1 MTMQRQNLTDA
12 NKTSAIIQT
21 AEVQYRGP
29 LPHPSILADYAK
41 VDSSFPERI
50 MKMAEENNRAAIEH
64 EELYLKEMLKIKK
77 RGLTLSFTLGLLS
90 LIAGVVFAFFSLSA
104 VSITAILGGLAPI
117 LVASISSVKNSN
129 ADNSGSK

>member
-1 MTMQRQNLTDA
+1 MTMQRQNLTDT
-12 NKTSAIIQT
+12 KKPTAILQT
-21 AEVQYRGP
+21 AEVQYSGP

-50 MKMAEENNRAAIEH
+50 MKMAEDNNRAAIEH
-64 EELYLKEMLKIKK
+64 EKLYISELLKIKK

-90 LIAGVVFAFFSLSA
+90 LIAGVVFAFFNLSA

-129 ADNSGSK
+129 TDNSSLK

>member
-1 MTMQRQNLTDA
+1 MQRQNTTDTK
-12 NKTSAIIQT
+12 KTAAIIQT

-50 MKMAEENNRAAIEH
+50 MKMAEDNNRAAIDH
-64 EELYLKEMLKIKK
+64 EELYLTEMLKIKK
-77 RGLTLSFTLGLLS
+77 RGLTLSFSLGLLS
-90 LIAGVVFAFFSLSA
+90 LIAGVVFAFFDLSA
-104 VSITAILGGLAPI
+104 VSITAILGGIAPI

-129 ADNSGSK
+129 EDNSNQK

>member
-1 MTMQRQNLTDA
+1 
-12 NKTSAIIQT
+12 
-21 AEVQYRGP
+21 
-29 LPHPSILADYAK
+29 
-41 VDSSFPERI
+41 
-50 MKMAEENNRAAIEH
+50 MAEENNRAAIEH

-117 LVASISSVKNSN
+117 LVASIFSVKNSN

>member
-1 MTMQRQNLTDA
+1 MQRQNLTDTK
-12 NKTSAIIQT
+12 KTASIIQT
-21 AEVQYRGP
+21 AEVQYSSGP

-41 VDSSFPERI
+41 VNPSFPERI
-50 MKMAEENNRAAIEH
+50 MKMAEDNNRANIEH
-64 EELYLKEMLKIKK
+64 EELYLTEMLKIKK

-90 LIAGVVFAFFSLSA
+90 LTAGVIFAFFNLSS

-129 ADNSGSK
+129 TDNSGLK